1 MTKPRSVP
9 ISDVREHLNA
19 LKERHSLDGIA
30 LAIGLSP
37 RRVHH
42 LFTSTGNVYARTAA
56 KIIAAAQGSVVVKD
70 EVVLLKPSHNV
81 VLKYLDTAECQEFV
95 EMCRRPAKYRCPV

>member
-9 ISDVREHLNA
+9 MSEVREHLDT
-19 LKERHSLDGIA
+19 LKARHSIAGIA

-56 KIIAAAQGSVVVKD
+56 KIIAAAQGGVVKD
-70 EVVLLKPSHNV
+70 EVVLPKPSHNV
-81 VLKYLDTAECQEFV
+81 VLEYLDTAECQEFV